1 MKLEIEVTE
10 AEIKATWQPG
20 LKKFKEMRA
29 TYLIYN

>member
-1 MKLEIEVTE
+1 MAGMTE

-29 TYLIYN
+29 KYLIYN